1 MQTKE
6 RLYSKTARVLHGWS
20 TDTRFTTSGGLPMDL
35 PMERNRQRRSFE
47 DLVEK
52 HAPGNHPGTVLKELL
67 RRGNVDVLEGDIIR
81 FKSATT
87 QAKGVTSATVARA
100 ASRMNRLGMTLFQN
114 ILDPEQSRLY
124 EETGT
129 LTLSARQLAIL
140 RPVLEKRAKAFIKAV
155 EDEVA
160 ARGVKDSDDDR
171 KTMGVGVF
179 SWDEG

>member
-1 MQTKE
+1 
-6 RLYSKTARVLHGWS
+6 
-20 TDTRFTTSGGLPMDL
+20 
-35 PMERNRQRRSFE
+35 
-47 DLVEK
+47 
-52 HAPGNHPGTVLKELL
+52 
-67 RRGNVDVLEGDIIR
+67 
-81 FKSATT
+81 
-87 QAKGVTSATVARA
+87 
-100 ASRMNRLGMTLFQN
+100 MNRLGMTLFQN